1 MSTFTIYPNVETG
14 EGVILDDYVI
24 LGKPPRNTRPGE
36 LKTTVGEHSEIR
48 SHTVIYAGNTI
59 GKRFQTGH
67 HVTIREN
74 NRIGDNVSVGTG
86 SVIEHQTV
94 IADGCRMHSQT
105 FIPEFTIMEEDV
117 WIGPNVVLTNAK
129 YPAAGNTKEML
140 SGIVLKKRAKIGA
153 NVTVLPGITIGENA
167 LVGAGSV
174 VTMDVEPGTV
184 VVGSPARIINKTA
197 SISHYLL

>member
-1 MSTFTIYPNVETG
+1 MATFTIYPNVETG
-14 EGVILDDYVI
+14 DGVILDDYVI
-24 LGKPPRNTRPGE
+24 IGKPPRNCRSGD
-36 LKTTVGEHSEIR
+36 LKTVIGEHSEIR

-59 GKRFQTGH
+59 GRRFQTGH
-67 HVTIREN
+67 HVTVREN
-74 NRIGDNVSVGTG
+74 NRIGDSVSIGTG

-105 FIPEFTIMEEDV
+105 FIPEFTVMEEDV

-129 YPAAGNTKEML
+129 YPAAKNTKEML
-140 SGIVLKKRAKIGA
+140 AGIVLKKRARIGA

-184 VVGSPARIINKTA
+184 VVGSPARVINKTA
-197 SISHYLL
+197 NISHYLL